1 MAVKALIEESF
12 SNQSASSHEIKV
24 ASSREFRAAVII
36 ESGVATPAELSML
49 QREADEGGC
58 RLPPDAPTTSQPE
71 LAPAPTRIR
80 FLGRSHEL
88 RFGKKRVLRQLEHP
102 SRA

>member
-49 QREADEGGC
+49 HREADEGVAGC
-58 RLPPDAPTTSQPE
+58 RPMP
-71 LAPAPTRIR
+71 RR
-80 FLGRSHEL
+80 RRNRS
-88 RFGKKRVLRQLEHP
+88 
-102 SRA
+102 